1 MKKPFILAY
10 DEAKKNIVAAVNE
23 AAKSGVPFVLIGDI
37 LSSTLLGVRE
47 CAEQEREAAARVLL
61 EGSQNEGAAEGT
73 EAPQEGV

>member
-47 CAEQEREAAARVLL
+47 CAEQERAAAARVL

>member
-47 CAEQEREAAARVLL
+47 CAEQEREAAARML
-61 EGSQNEGAAEGT
+61 EGAQKENATEGT
-73 EAPQEGV
+73 DAPQEGV

>member
-47 CAEQEREAAARVLL
+47 CAQQEREAATKVL
-61 EGSQNEGAAEGT
+61 EGAQEENATEGAD
-73 EAPQEGV
+73 APQEGV

>member
-47 CAEQEREAAARVLL
+47 CAQQEREAAARVL